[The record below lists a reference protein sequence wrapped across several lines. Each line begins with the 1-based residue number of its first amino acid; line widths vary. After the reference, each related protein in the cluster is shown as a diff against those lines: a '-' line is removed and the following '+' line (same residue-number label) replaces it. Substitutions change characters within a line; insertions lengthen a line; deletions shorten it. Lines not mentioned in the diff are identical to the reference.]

1 MEFSFDSGVWSCRL
15 AGRVCR
21 MTAAEADAYVLA
33 NMREA
38 ELVGRVSPLLAAQ
51 IECFRQ
57 EGEPPRQFARAMV
70 DVVAA
75 LKTPNDDGE
84 RPDPVSWEKAHT
96 RFRGGTLGPLSIWHK
111 HISLARH
118 MPMNAALAL
127 APARPEDGEAL
138 KDAIA
143 ASLIQARA
151 ATAGDVD
158 AMAAAGGDTMMLA
171 IKRRAETNRQTGDW
185 IVFDVVDD
193 RPRFLCFFPHPPEDE
208 DRDEEL
214 ADLVRFVREHWI

>member
-1 MEFSFDSGVWSCRL
+1 MEFSYDSGVWSCRL

-38 ELVGRVSPLLAAQ
+38 ELVGRVSPLLATQ

-57 EGEPPRQFARAMV
+57 EGEPPRQFAKAMM

-75 LKTPNDDGE
+75 LVTPKDDDE
-84 RPDPVSWEKAHT
+84 RPDPVSWEKPHK
-96 RFRGGTLGPLSIWHK
+96 RFQKGTLGPLNIWHK

-118 MPMNAALAL
+118 MPMNATLAL
-127 APARPEDGEAL
+127 APAKPQHAEAQ

-143 ASLIQARA
+143 ASLIQAHA
-151 ATAGDVD
+151 ATAGDLD
-158 AMAAAGGDTMMLA
+158 AVAAAAGETMMRA
-171 IKRRAETNRQTGDW
+171 INRRAETHRQTGDW
-185 IVFDVVDD
+185 IVFDVVDG

-214 ADLVRFVREHWI
+214 ARLVRFVREHWT